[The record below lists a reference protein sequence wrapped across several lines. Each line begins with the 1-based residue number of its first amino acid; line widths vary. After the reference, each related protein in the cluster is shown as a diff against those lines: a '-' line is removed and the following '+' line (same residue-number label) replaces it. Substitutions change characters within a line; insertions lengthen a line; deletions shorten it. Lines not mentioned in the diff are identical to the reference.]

1 MDIVENVVTIE
12 LCGQKSAFVK
22 TSRFEGTKLTK
33 DSPLQRQ
40 TICYLQ
46 GSSHGIHAR
55 KGVYPSPF
63 VVRIVGSLCPSASV
77 YSAPKSNYIDVYSP
91 RLNKTTSSLYAPP
104 SCPPTM
110 KRQLPTCVE
119 VCESRRCERGRLRR
133 VQMRVSVSKTSL
145 TVRI

>member
-1 MDIVENVVTIE
+1 M
-12 LCGQKSAFVK
+12 SAFVK
-22 TSRFEGTKLTK
+22 TSSVEGTKSTK

-40 TICYLQ
+40 IIYYLQ
-46 GSSHGIHAR
+46 GSSHDIHAR
-55 KGVYPSPF
+55 KEVYPSPF
-63 VVRIVGSLCPSASV
+63 VVRIGGSLCPSASV
-77 YSAPKSNYIDVYSP
+77 YSAPKFESIGVYSP

-133 VQMRVSVSKTSL
+133 VQTRVSAGKISL
-145 TVRI
+145 TVRIEGKNRRDMGPETLCE